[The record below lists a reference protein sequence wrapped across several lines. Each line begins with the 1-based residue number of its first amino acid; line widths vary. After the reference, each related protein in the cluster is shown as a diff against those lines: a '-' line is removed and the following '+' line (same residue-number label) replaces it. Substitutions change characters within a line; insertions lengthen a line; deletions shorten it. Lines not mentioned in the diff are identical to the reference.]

1 MKTCVSIECP
11 FIHYCKDYNFL
22 VDRGNGCSTQR
33 EIMEAAEKLKRQRR
47 KEGADNEQDL

>member
-47 KEGADNEQDL
+47 KEGKRNG